1 MCEKQGIDFWNLL
14 LYNRSISYNTNEWGA
29 YIVDARVAFGECLQE
44 QLTAHGLTASKA
56 ARLVGF
62 RSRNSIFRIL
72 SGETSAEVDARFL
85 AKLKETLG
93 EAWPT
98 ESWRTL
104 ENALDMKRVGPVQ
117 HCSNQAL
124 CQAMSGGGEK
134 HRYMVEY
141 KENGQAVEHPLEELL
156 REICR
161 RGNIS
166 VGICGCC
173 ERSLAAVLAASMND
187 AGCEGRLRV
196 RHYIDTSPD
205 VMVSSLLSVL
215 PLMSKV
221 WYNARLVGQGQ
232 CPPEMAAV
240 YRLNIISII
249 VEADGGQTSHQLL
262 QCDTERFVYAGT
274 VGDAGQLLN
283 VMDRF
288 RFQLAPLKPITP
300 PQGGP
305 EDFVAYTE
313 SYLHLEQDCM
323 ILSIKPDVHFNF
335 VPSQLLYTAIEE
347 GFRQSGMA
355 SGEGLAELLAALQ
368 AIHDQRFA
376 NITGKHRPTHFV
388 YSLQAMERFMRTG
401 VQSDHFFIQRAY
413 TVEERRAIVRLLLEQ
428 MQNDPYFNVWF
439 LRPELPEIRAE
450 MTFYEGKGVLLMD
463 AYTSYDLHDDHSEA
477 VVPMPEFMQSF
488 QRFFMDVL
496 LGQLVL
502 SRAESMAALE
512 RLLVL

>member
-1 MCEKQGIDFWNLL
+1 M

-93 EAWPT
+93 EVWPT

-205 VMVSSLLSVL
+205 VMVSGLLSVL

-221 WYNARLVGQGQ
+221 WYNARLVGEGQ

-240 YRLNIISII
+240 
-249 VEADGGQTSHQLL
+249 
-262 QCDTERFVYAGT
+262 
-274 VGDAGQLLN
+274 
-283 VMDRF
+283 
-288 RFQLAPLKPITP
+288 
-300 PQGGP
+300 
-305 EDFVAYTE
+305 
-313 SYLHLEQDCM
+313 
-323 ILSIKPDVHFNF
+323 
-335 VPSQLLYTAIEE
+335 
-347 GFRQSGMA
+347 
-355 SGEGLAELLAALQ
+355 
-368 AIHDQRFA
+368 
-376 NITGKHRPTHFV
+376 
-388 YSLQAMERFMRTG
+388 
-401 VQSDHFFIQRAY
+401 
-413 TVEERRAIVRLLLEQ
+413 
-428 MQNDPYFNVWF
+428 
-439 LRPELPEIRAE
+439 
-450 MTFYEGKGVLLMD
+450 
-463 AYTSYDLHDDHSEA
+463 
-477 VVPMPEFMQSF
+477 
-488 QRFFMDVL
+488 
-496 LGQLVL
+496 
-502 SRAESMAALE
+502 
-512 RLLVL
+512 

>member
-1 MCEKQGIDFWNLL
+1 M
-14 LYNRSISYNTNEWGA
+14 
-29 YIVDARVAFGECLQE
+29 DARSVFGECLQE
-44 QLTAHGLTASKA
+44 KLAAHGLTASKA

-85 AKLKETLG
+85 DKLKEALG
-93 EAWPT
+93 DEWPL
-98 ESWRTL
+98 ESWRQL
-104 ENALDMKRVGPVQ
+104 ENALDIKRVGFVQ
-117 HCSNQAL
+117 HRSNEAL

-134 HRYMVEY
+134 RSYIVEY
-141 KENGQAVEHPLEELL
+141 RETGRTVERPLEELL

-161 RGNIS
+161 SGNIS

-173 ERSLAAVLAASMND
+173 ERSLAAVLASCMND
-187 AGCEGRLRV
+187 AGSEGRLRV
-196 RHYIDTSPD
+196 RHYIDTSPE
-205 VMVSSLLSVL
+205 VMVHRLLGVL

-221 WYNARLVGQGQ
+221 WYNARLVGEGQ
-232 CPPEMAAV
+232 CPSEMEAV

-249 VEADGGQTSHQLL
+249 VEAPDGEQTSHQLL

-274 VGDAGQLLN
+274 VGDAGQLLD
-283 VMDRF
+283 VMDRC
-288 RFQLAPLKPITP
+288 RFQLAPLKPMIP
-300 PQGGP
+300 PEGGA
-305 EDFVAYTE
+305 EDFVAYTD

-335 VPSQLLYTAIEE
+335 VPSDLLYTAIKE

-355 SGEGLAELLAALQ
+355 SGEGLAELLTALKV
-368 AIHDQRFA
+368 IHDQRYA

-388 YSLQAMERFMRTG
+388 YSLQAMEQFMRTG

-413 TVEERRAIVRLLLEQ
+413 TVEERRTIVRLLLEQ
-428 MQNDPYFNVWF
+428 VQRDPYFNVWF

-450 MTFYEGKGVLLMD
+450 MTFYEGRGVMLMD

-477 VVPMPEFMQSF
+477 LVPLPEFMQSF

-496 LGQLVL
+496 LEQLVL
-502 SRAESMAALE
+502 SRAESIAALE
-512 RLLVL
+512 RLLTL